1 VLPIMPLNHV
11 LHRSLVVRMD
21 VTISVERLAI
31 QTTTMATTIVTTTT
45 IREAINNHRVVIH
58 QVEAIPNLFHLRLP
72 HPPIPIMIVKKIK
85 DGIIV
90 VVVAVVV
97 VVENVGA
104 DMKMKKT
111 DVELVI
117 VKRTAMD
124 AHAIRLVIEM
134 MIISI
139 VMAVIVIMIENAT
152 IAETEMIVDVGNA
165 VEATNA
171 MNEEVDG
178 IEELVRTAT
187 NFELGGEYIPIIRVL
202 TVKND

>member
-1 VLPIMPLNHV
+1 MPLNHV

-85 DGIIV
+85 DGI
-90 VVVAVVV
+90 VVV
-97 VVENVGA
+97 VVVVVVNVGA

-117 VKRTAMD
+117 FKRTAMD

-152 IAETEMIVDVGNA
+152 IVETEMIVDVGNA

-178 IEELVRTAT
+178 IEELVRSAT
-187 NFELGGEYIPIIRVL
+187 NFELGGEYIPIIRVPIIRVL
-202 TVKND
+202 TVKNVW

>member
-1 VLPIMPLNHV
+1 MPLNHV

-21 VTISVERLAI
+21 VMISVEHLAI

-85 DGIIV
+85 DGIV
-90 VVVAVVV
+90 VVVVV

-178 IEELVRTAT
+178 IEELVRSAT
-187 NFELGGEYIPIIRVL
+187 NFELGGEYIPIIRVPIIRVL
-202 TVKND
+202 TVKNVW

>member
-1 VLPIMPLNHV
+1 MPLNHV

-21 VTISVERLAI
+21 VTISVEHLAI

-85 DGIIV
+85 DGIV
-90 VVVAVVV
+90 VVVVV

-178 IEELVRTAT
+178 IEELVRSAT

>member
-1 VLPIMPLNHV
+1 
-11 LHRSLVVRMD
+11 
-21 VTISVERLAI
+21 
-31 QTTTMATTIVTTTT
+31 
-45 IREAINNHRVVIH
+45 
-58 QVEAIPNLFHLRLP
+58 
-72 HPPIPIMIVKKIK
+72 MIVKKIK
-85 DGIIV
+85 DGIV
-90 VVVAVVV
+90 VVVVV

-178 IEELVRTAT
+178 IEELVRSAT
-187 NFELGGEYIPIIRVL
+187 NFELGGEYIPIIRVPIIRVL
-202 TVKND
+202 TVKNVW

>member
-1 VLPIMPLNHV
+1 MPLNHV

-21 VTISVERLAI
+21 VMISVEHLAI

-72 HPPIPIMIVKKIK
+72 HPRIPIMIVKKIK
-85 DGIIV
+85 DGI
-90 VVVAVVV
+90 VVV
-97 VVENVGA
+97 VVVMVNVGA

-139 VMAVIVIMIENAT
+139 VMAVMVIMIENAT
-152 IAETEMIVDVGNA
+152 IVETEMIVDVGNA

-178 IEELVRTAT
+178 IEELARSAT

-202 TVKND
+202 TVKNE

>member
-1 VLPIMPLNHV
+1 MPLNHV

-85 DGIIV
+85 DGIV
-90 VVVAVVV
+90 VVVVV

>member
-1 VLPIMPLNHV
+1 MPLNHV

-85 DGIIV
+85 DGIV
-90 VVVAVVV
+90 VVVVV

-178 IEELVRTAT
+178 IEELVRSAT
-187 NFELGGEYIPIIRVL
+187 NFELGGEYIPIIRVPIIRVL
-202 TVKND
+202 TVKNVW

>member
-1 VLPIMPLNHV
+1 MPLNHV

-21 VTISVERLAI
+21 VTISVEHLAI

-85 DGIIV
+85 DGIV
-90 VVVAVVV
+90 VVVVV

-178 IEELVRTAT
+178 IEELVRSAT
-187 NFELGGEYIPIIRVL
+187 NFELGGEYIPIIRVPIIRVL
-202 TVKND
+202 TVKNVW

>member
-1 VLPIMPLNHV
+1 MPLNHV

-21 VTISVERLAI
+21 VMISVERLAI

-85 DGIIV
+85 DGIV
-90 VVVAVVV
+90 VVVVV

-178 IEELVRTAT
+178 IEELVRTVT

-202 TVKND
+202 TVKNVW

>member
-1 VLPIMPLNHV
+1 
-11 LHRSLVVRMD
+11 
-21 VTISVERLAI
+21 
-31 QTTTMATTIVTTTT
+31 
-45 IREAINNHRVVIH
+45 
-58 QVEAIPNLFHLRLP
+58 
-72 HPPIPIMIVKKIK
+72 
-85 DGIIV
+85 
-90 VVVAVVV
+90 
-97 VVENVGA
+97 
-104 DMKMKKT
+104 MKMKKT

-139 VMAVIVIMIENAT
+139 VMAVMVIMIENAT
-152 IAETEMIVDVGNA
+152 IVETEMIVDVGNA

>member
-1 VLPIMPLNHV
+1 MPLNHV

-21 VTISVERLAI
+21 VTISVEHLAI

-72 HPPIPIMIVKKIK
+72 HPRIPIMIVKKIK
-85 DGIIV
+85 DGI
-90 VVVAVVV
+90 VVV
-97 VVENVGA
+97 VVVMVNVGA

-178 IEELVRTAT
+178 IEELVRSAT
-187 NFELGGEYIPIIRVL
+187 NFELGGEYIPIIRVPIIRVL
-202 TVKND
+202 TVKNVW

>member
-1 VLPIMPLNHV
+1 MPLNHV

-21 VTISVERLAI
+21 VMISVERLAI

-85 DGIIV
+85 DGIV
-90 VVVAVVV
+90 VVVVV

-178 IEELVRTAT
+178 IEELVRSAT
-187 NFELGGEYIPIIRVL
+187 NFELGGEYIPIIRVPIIRVL
-202 TVKND
+202 TVKNVW